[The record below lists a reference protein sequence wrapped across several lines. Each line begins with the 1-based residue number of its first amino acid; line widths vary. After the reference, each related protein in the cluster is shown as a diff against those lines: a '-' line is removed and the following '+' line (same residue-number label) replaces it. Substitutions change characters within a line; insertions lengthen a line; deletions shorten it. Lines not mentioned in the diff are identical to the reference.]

1 MAQRVQIILEDDYD
15 GGVAEET
22 VKFSL
27 GADEYEIDLS
37 TDNAAKLSDALAP
50 WVAHARRTGGRGKR
64 KASLSSSKV
73 AGSSNTSEIRTWAQ
87 DNGHNVSSRGRV
99 SAEIRAAYDRAHS

>member
-15 GGVAEET
+15 GGVADST

-37 TDNAAKLSDALAP
+37 EENAAKMADALAP
-50 WVAHARRTGGRGKR
+50 WVAHARRLGRGKR
-64 KASLSSSKV
+64 KSTAAKSSG
-73 AGSSNTSEIRTWAQ
+73 GSSTSDIRAWAQ
-87 DNGHNVSSRGRV
+87 ETGREVSSRGRV
-99 SAEIRAAYDRAHS
+99 SAEIREAYEKANS